1 MGRDLDKTEAFFYG
15 RFVLAAYNLFKR
27 DPSQLRP
34 EPQAGD
40 IPDGWELGA
49 WIHMSDFILSFKE
62 PEFYGIVC
70 REIANPDSRI
80 VAIRGTE
87 GAIEWID
94 DAAALPTPFRQ
105 VPSAGRVASGFD
117 KIYSSL
123 KVVKRK
129 LAEDR
134 KLEAASPGTSPA
146 PETFG
151 GSFAEQLDQLAIARE
166 TARGVRR
173 SADEPRR
180 PRPMVVTGHSLGAA
194 LTTLFVMENDAKHKF
209 DIKTSCTFASP
220 RVGNLEFAR
229 AFDQLSIHSWRIV
242 NTLDIVPKLP
252 PHIPLLLEYDHV
264 DTAYPFKSS
273 DFAKNSLVCWH
284 AMETYLHW
292 LDPNSPLRTE
302 CVR

>member
-1 MGRDLDKTEAFFYG
+1 MGQPLDPKKALFCG
-15 RFVLAAYNLFKR
+15 RFVQAAYTMFRR

-49 WIHMSDFILSFKE
+49 WIHMSDFILNLKE
-62 PEFYGIVC
+62 LEFYGIVC
-70 REIANPDSRI
+70 REIDKPDSRI
-80 VAIRGTE
+80 IAIRGTE

-105 VPSAGRVASGFD
+105 VPSAGRVARGFD
-117 KIYSSL
+117 TIYSSL

-134 KLEAASPGTSPA
+134 RLEATAPATSPA

-151 GSFAEQLDQLAIARE
+151 GSFAEQLDQLAITRE
-166 TARGVRR
+166 IARGVRR
-173 SADEPRR
+173 SADEARR
-180 PRPMVVTGHSLGAA
+180 PRPMVVAGHSLGAA
-194 LTTLFVMENDAKHKF
+194 LTTLFVMENDSKRKF
-209 DIKTSCTFASP
+209 DITTSCTFASP

-229 AFDQLSIHSWRIV
+229 AFDQLPIDSWRIV

-264 DTAYPFKSS
+264 DTASPFSS
-273 DFAKNSLVCWH
+273 SAFAKNSLVCWH
-284 AMETYLHW
+284 AMETYLHF
-292 LDPNSPLRTE
+292 LDESYPVGQE
-302 CVR
+302 CKP